1 MTDQQR
7 LGCTM
12 KRQRLPEGPCHN
24 SGLGLEVEANIKS
37 RKWEFRGRPSQGP
50 GAEEEEITNST
61 GCPWSSIKSPWP
73 GPGAEE
79 EEITNSTGCPWSSI
93 KSPWP
98 APPTTAQPRRPAHD
112 PLCATVTVKVLNGY
126 KANSQMLEEVK
137 FRLSCKVCY
146 EPFSAVLGFGHLD
159 NGALMGTPTMHSAG
173 ANPMMPVVLS
183 CGHVFCC
190 NCVSQAEQCPCCRA
204 TIVGKH
210 KVFFP

>member
-73 GPGAEE
+73 
-79 EEITNSTGCPWSSI
+79 
-93 KSPWP
+93 
-98 APPTTAQPRRPAHD
+98 APPTTAQPRRPAHG